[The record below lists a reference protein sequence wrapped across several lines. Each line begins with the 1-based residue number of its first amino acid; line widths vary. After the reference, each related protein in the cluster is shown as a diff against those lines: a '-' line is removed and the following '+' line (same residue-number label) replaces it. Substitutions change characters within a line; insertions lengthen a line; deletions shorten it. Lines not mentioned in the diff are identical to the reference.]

1 MAAQPYQ
8 IIGSEVIKDSQVPG
22 EMVLYVVSFGK
33 STDTKPTQ
41 ANYKLAMG
49 SSAFEIDTGDK
60 YFWDTENEEW
70 IKPGASGGD

>member
-1 MAAQPYQ
+1 MVR
-8 IIGSEVIKDSQVPG
+8 IISEQLIPPVTPDSTRKKLV
-22 EMVLYVVSFGK
+22 EVYCK

-70 IKPGASGGD
+70 IKPSAGGGD